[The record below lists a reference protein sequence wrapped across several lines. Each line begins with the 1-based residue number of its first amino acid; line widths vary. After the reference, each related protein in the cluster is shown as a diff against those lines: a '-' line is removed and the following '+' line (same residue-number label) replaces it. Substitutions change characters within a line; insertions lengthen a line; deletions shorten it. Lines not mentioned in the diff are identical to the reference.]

1 MPATATSTHTTRNT
15 TRKGLG
21 RVLSTKKAVSKKK
34 ETIEELGEKAQ
45 KIAKKYNMK
54 PFERKLAKPTLTP
67 KEEEFK
73 KMLMQGLKEL
83 DDYRN
88 GKIEFQDLDDFLNEI

>member
-1 MPATATSTHTTRNT
+1 MN
-15 TRKGLG
+15 KK
-21 RVLSTKKAVSKKK
+21 VICDTKVINKKP
-34 ETIEELGEKAQ
+34 EIITTIEKNR
-45 KIAKKYNMK
+45 IKKQ
-54 PFERKLAKPTLTP
+54 
-67 KEEEFK
+67 FK

>member
-1 MPATATSTHTTRNT
+1 MPYTITVINDTPQALAYVEKAKKLNFV
-15 TRKGLG
+15 K
-21 RVLSTKKAVSKKK
+21 VTKTKDISKKK
-34 ETIEELGEKAQ
+34 TA
-45 KIAKKYNMK
+45 
-54 PFERKLAKPTLTP
+54 LAKPTRILTP

>member
-1 MPATATSTHTTRNT
+1 MN
-15 TRKGLG
+15 KK
-21 RVLSTKKAVSKKK
+21 VICDTKVINKKPEIIK
-34 ETIEELGEKAQ
+34 
-45 KIAKKYNMK
+45 KI
-54 PFERKLAKPTLTP
+54 
-67 KEEEFK
+67 K